1 MRIFA
6 RDKSIVM
13 RKVEFEPLF
22 LTETTDIF
30 TIRVDGGVSE
40 FEKFLLLFK
49 DTDDPL
55 LKDDLEKILVAIGN
69 ISQYG
74 ALESYFRI
82 EGKMNDRICAMPL
95 LIKPRDKS
103 KHGTLN
109 CIA

>member
-1 MRIFA
+1 MCIFA

-74 ALESYFRI
+74 AFQ
-82 EGKMNDRICAMPL
+82 N
-95 LIKPRDKS
+95 
-103 KHGTLN
+103 
-109 CIA
+109 